1 MNTTP
6 KTLPMLTLALVALLP
21 ACDGPRGAPGEEEP
35 FERTTEAFFASLV
48 EETDTL
54 ACRTTEVI
62 HQNRTGKALT
72 FHLKVQDRCLDTLSV
87 PSRAVIIVE
96 DSTGTATS
104 RDTVPANGT
113 FRGTI
118 VLPARHRLKIDCHSS
133 AAVSFGDCIWEYKY
147 NVP

>member
-6 KTLPMLTLALVALLP
+6 KALPILTLALLAWLP

-35 FERTTEAFFASLV
+35 FERTEAYFASLV
-48 EETDTL
+48 EEVDTL
-54 ACRTTEVI
+54 ACRRTEVI

-72 FHLKVQDRCLDTLSV
+72 FHLKVEDRCVDSMPT
-87 PSRAVIIVE
+87 PTWAVIIVE

-104 RDTVPANGT
+104 QDTVPVSGT

-118 VLPARHRLKIDCHSS
+118 VVPARHRLKIDCHSGAS
-133 AAVSFGDCIWEYKY
+133 ISFGECIWEYKY